1 MYKLIVNN
9 KGVIIIDKTLSKDEC
24 ESIKHNSAQWIVNA
38 FKKYINIRPT
48 DYKSSLLLFLRPR
61 WTFKL
66 ANFRVPTNCTS
77 SILFGR
83 CYLVLGSIYVVAYAK
98 SIV

>member
-38 FKKYINIRPT
+38 FKKYINIDISNYRLDEYVSGSGFFAT
-48 DYKSSLLLFLRPR
+48 YQTRRPR
-61 WTFKL
+61 
-66 ANFRVPTNCTS
+66 
-77 SILFGR
+77 
-83 CYLVLGSIYVVAYAK
+83 
-98 SIV
+98 

>member
-38 FKKYINIRPT
+38 FKKYINIDISNYRLDEYVSGSGFFALHIRPE
-48 DYKSSLLLFLRPR
+48 DLAKLRED
-61 WTFKL
+61 KL
-66 ANFRVPTNCTS
+66 S
-77 SILFGR
+77 KLFGQ
-83 CYLVLGSIYVVAYAK
+83 
-98 SIV
+98 

>member
-38 FKKYINIRPT
+38 FKKYINIDISNYGLDEYVSGRGFFALHIRPE
-48 DYKSSLLLFLRPR
+48 DLAKLREDKLSKLFE
-61 WTFKL
+61 
-66 ANFRVPTNCTS
+66 
-77 SILFGR
+77 
-83 CYLVLGSIYVVAYAK
+83 
-98 SIV
+98 

>member
-38 FKKYINIRPT
+38 FKKYINIDINYRLDEYVSGSGFFALHIRPE
-48 DYKSSLLLFLRPR
+48 DLAKLRED
-61 WTFKL
+61 KL
-66 ANFRVPTNCTS
+66 S
-77 SILFGR
+77 KLFGQ
-83 CYLVLGSIYVVAYAK
+83 
-98 SIV
+98 

>member
-38 FKKYINIRPT
+38 FKKYINVDISNYRLDEYVSGSGFFALHIRPE
-48 DYKSSLLLFLRPR
+48 DLAKLRED
-61 WTFKL
+61 KL
-66 ANFRVPTNCTS
+66 S
-77 SILFGR
+77 KLFGQ
-83 CYLVLGSIYVVAYAK
+83 
-98 SIV
+98 

>member
-38 FKKYINIRPT
+38 FKKYINIDISNYRLDEYVSGSGFFALYIRPE
-48 DYKSSLLLFLRPR
+48 DLAKLRED
-61 WTFKL
+61 KL
-66 ANFRVPTNCTS
+66 S
-77 SILFGR
+77 KLFGQ
-83 CYLVLGSIYVVAYAK
+83 
-98 SIV
+98 